1 MFDGF
6 IVDVII
12 LTSLVKISCLAFRN
26 ASENWRFYRY
36 VCAVLACRE
45 KKQKGKKRKER
56 NGRAVS
62 TSRVSLEKKKE
73 KLEIH
78 KRSFID
84 FASYDNIV
92 DSRVIFTIFG
102 WNAWSFDFLPLES
115 PQRDHSLSLFLLHGG
130 AIIPEAVKKRKK
142 GQASDKRS
150 LVNSLKRQ
158 CTGLRLGGVSVARR
172 SRRQRWRGRD

>member
-1 MFDGF
+1 MKFLFLSLVSFRFAVTENVFWISRFMFDGF

-62 TSRVSLEKKKE
+62 TSRVSLEKKK
-73 KLEIH
+73 LEIH

-102 WNAWSFDFLPLES
+102 WNAWSFDFLPLGS
-115 PQRDHSLSLFLLHGG
+115 PQRDHSLSLSFC
-130 AIIPEAVKKRKK
+130 
-142 GQASDKRS
+142 
-150 LVNSLKRQ
+150 
-158 CTGLRLGGVSVARR
+158 CTEE
-172 SRRQRWRGRD
+172 Q

>member
-1 MFDGF
+1 MKTDAF
-6 IVDVII
+6 IVMFAP
-12 LTSLVKISCLAFRN
+12 SLRVARKNRK
-26 ASENWRFYRY
+26 
-36 VCAVLACRE
+36 E
-45 KKQKGKKRKER
+45 KKEKNEMDVRWARPEFR
-56 NGRAVS
+56 
-62 TSRVSLEKKKE
+62 LKKK

-102 WNAWSFDFLPLES
+102 WNAWSFDFLPLGS